1 MRATN
6 IIELRGLTKRYPGA
20 TVDALH
26 NVSLTVQAGQIF
38 GFLGPN
44 GAGKTTAIS
53 ILVNLLRPTSGTV
66 KLFGKDNA
74 QFGLENRARIGFL
87 AGDMAL
93 DKGLTGWQQL
103 EYFGNLRGNFNKSY
117 VRELAKRF
125 DSDLKK
131 RIKDL
136 SRGNRQKIGL
146 IAALMHQPE
155 LLILDEPT
163 SGLDP
168 LIQAEFNKIILERQ
182 TEGKTTFMSSHV
194 LSEVQEL
201 CDQLAIIREGKVVT
215 HKSLKDIIAA
225 APRIVRLTSNGSTHP
240 APLVK
245 DLAGVSNLVR
255 HDHSV
260 SFSFTGDINQLL
272 ARLTKQPLKNVTIQ
286 NAELEDIFMS
296 FYAGSQKEDHA

>member
-1 MRATN
+1 MAAV
-6 IIELRGLTKRYPGA
+6 IELSHLTKRYPGS

-26 NVSLTVQAGQIF
+26 DVSLTVDAGQIF

-44 GAGKTTAIS
+44 GAGKTTTIS
-53 ILVNLLRPTSGTV
+53 MLVNLINPTSGSV
-66 KLFGKDNA
+66 KLFGKDNG
-74 QFGLENRARIGFL
+74 QFGLENRARVGFL

-103 EYFGNLRGNFNKSY
+103 EYFGNLRGSFDAAY

-131 RIKDL
+131 KIKTL

-146 IAALMHQPE
+146 IAALMHRPE

-168 LIQAEFNKIILERQ
+168 LIQSEFNKIVLERQ
-182 TEGKTTFMSSHV
+182 QEGKTTFMSSHV

-201 CDQLAIIREGKVVT
+201 CDQLAIIRAGEVVT
-215 HKSLKDIIAA
+215 HKSLKDIVAA
-225 APRIVRLTSNGSTHP
+225 APRIVRLVSDGSYHP
-240 APLVK
+240 AQLVK
-245 DLAGVSNLVR
+245 GLEGVGGLTR

-260 SFSFTGDINQLL
+260 SFSFTGDINELM
-272 ARLTKQPLKNVTIQ
+272 ARLTKRRLRNVTIQ
-286 NAELEDIFMS
+286 NAELEDIFMG
-296 FYAGSQKEDHA
+296 FYAAGEKRNV

>member
-1 MRATN
+1 MSKTT
-6 IIELRGLTKRYPGA
+6 IIELARLTKRYPGA

-26 NVSLTVQAGQIF
+26 DVSLRVDAGQIF

-44 GAGKTTAIS
+44 GAGKTTTIS
-53 ILVNLLRPTSGTV
+53 LLVNLIKPTSGRIT
-66 KLFGKDNA
+66 LFDKDIQ
-74 QFGLENRARIGFL
+74 QFGLESRARVGYL

-93 DKGLTGWQQL
+93 DKALTGWQQL
-103 EYFGNLRGNFNKSY
+103 EYFGNLRGLFNKAY
-117 VRELAKRF
+117 VRQLAERF

-131 RIKDL
+131 KIKNL

-182 TEGKTTFMSSHV
+182 KEGKTTFMSSHI

-201 CDQLAIIREGKVVT
+201 CDQLAIIRAGEVVS
-215 HKSLKDIIAA
+215 HNSLKDIVAA
-225 APRIVRLTSNGSTHP
+225 APRIVTLSGDGAKNMREVVKNLDGTNNITH
-240 APLVK
+240 
-245 DLAGVSNLVR
+245 
-255 HDHSV
+255 HDHSI
-260 SFSFTGDINQLL
+260 SFSFTGDINLL
-272 ARLTKQPLKNVTIQ
+272 LQRLAKQRLRNVTIQ

-296 FYAGSQKEDHA
+296 FYAADRSKKHA

>member
-1 MRATN
+1 MKSTSV
-6 IIELRGLTKRYPGA
+6 IELDHLTKRYPGA
-20 TVDALH
+20 NVDALH
-26 NVSLTVQAGQIF
+26 DVSLSVEAGQIF

-44 GAGKTTAIS
+44 GAGKTTTIS
-53 ILVNLLRPTSGTV
+53 LLVNLMKPTGGRIR
-66 KLFGKDNA
+66 LFGQDVQ

-103 EYFGNLRGNFNKSY
+103 EYFGNLRGSFNKTY
-117 VRELAKRF
+117 VRELAERF

-131 RIKDL
+131 KIKSL

-168 LIQAEFNKIILERQ
+168 LIQAEFNKVVLERQ
-182 TEGKTTFMSSHV
+182 KEGKTTFMSSHI

-201 CDQLAIIREGKVVT
+201 CDQLAIIRAGEVVT
-215 HKSLKDIIAA
+215 HQSLKDIVAA
-225 APRIVRLTSNGSTHP
+225 APRIVRLTASDGKTLTRIVKNLDGAINITH
-240 APLVK
+240 
-245 DLAGVSNLVR
+245 

-260 SFSFTGDINQLL
+260 SFSFTGDINE
-272 ARLTKQPLKNVTIQ
+272 LTKRLATERLHTVSIQ
-286 NAELEDIFMS
+286 SAELEDIFMS
-296 FYAGSQKEDHA
+296 FYTAERSNKHA